1 MRQHSLR
8 MSPIAIA
15 IAATS
20 LGTVGSLPLAT
31 PVQAQD
37 SLIEEVVVTA
47 RKRQE
52 SLQDVPVAVTALTP
66 NQLERGSIQR
76 TTDIDKMVPNV
87 ELHQTY
93 IGSESLS
100 ATIRGIGFDDIEK
113 SLEPTVGVAVD
124 GVTAAKLAEQI
135 GGPAAATGA
144 AAVRGAALLATSE
157 LRMPPDAFTDGTST
171 G

>member
-20 LGTVGSLPLAT
+20 LGTVGSITTSTLA
-31 PVQAQD
+31 QAQD

-66 NQLERGSIQR
+66 SQLERGSIQR

-87 ELHQTY
+87 ELHETY

-124 GVTAAKLAEQI
+124 GVFMASNCLLVLAW
-135 GGPAAATGA
+135 PT
-144 AAVRGAALLATSE
+144 VRKSRRRVE
-157 LRMPPDAFTDGTST
+157 
-171 G
+171 

>member
-1 MRQHSLR
+1 MNFPFSGK
-8 MSPIAIA
+8 SPITVAVSLLTLGIVNAIPSA
-15 IAATS
+15 
-20 LGTVGSLPLAT
+20 PLA
-31 PVQAQD
+31 QAQD
-37 SLIEEVVVTA
+37 AKIEEVIVTA

-100 ATIRGIGFDDIEK
+100 ASIRGIGYDDIEK
-113 SLEPTVGVAVD
+113 SLEPTVGLRLVLERPF
-124 GVTAAKLAEQI
+124 LAPFEFFFVI
-135 GGPAAATGA
+135 
-144 AAVRGAALLATSE
+144 L
-157 LRMPPDAFTDGTST
+157 
-171 G
+171 

>member
-8 MSPIAIA
+8 MSPIAVA
-15 IAATS
+15 IVATS
-20 LGTVGSLPLAT
+20 LGTISSVPTSTLA
-31 PVQAQD
+31 QAQD

-100 ATIRGIGFDDIEK
+100 ASIRGC
-113 SLEPTVGVAVD
+113 
-124 GVTAAKLAEQI
+124 
-135 GGPAAATGA
+135 
-144 AAVRGAALLATSE
+144 LLYTSPSP
-157 LRMPPDAFTDGTST
+157 RD
-171 G
+171 

>member
-1 MRQHSLR
+1 MNFPFSRK
-8 MSPIAIA
+8 SPITVAVSLLTLGIINAIPSA
-15 IAATS
+15 
-20 LGTVGSLPLAT
+20 PLA
-31 PVQAQD
+31 QAQD
-37 SLIEEVVVTA
+37 AKIEEVIVTA

-100 ATIRGIGFDDIEK
+100 ASIRGIGYDDIEK

-124 GVTAAKLAEQI
+124 GVFMASNS
-135 GGPAAATGA
+135 GA
-144 AAVRGAALLATSE
+144 VFD
-157 LRMPPDAFTDGTST
+157 MFDV
-171 G
+171 